1 MTIGEFLIDVLGL
14 WIVGRPSSG
23 PPEFL
28 LRFELGDRLEQR
40 VSGVPFQ
47 QGRVVAVSKEAD
59 AQSATVEWDDGTRT
73 TGTRENILRCSV
85 RIHPL
90 APRLERSGRS

>member
-1 MTIGEFLIDVLGL
+1 MTIGEFLIDVLTL
-14 WIVGRPSSG
+14 WSVGRPSSG

-28 LRFELGDRLEQR
+28 MRFELGDRLEQR
-40 VSGVPFQ
+40 VNGVPFQ

-59 AQSATVEWDDGTRT
+59 VQSATVEWDDGTRT
-73 TGTRENILRCSV
+73 TGTREDILRSAV

-90 APRLERSGRS
+90 ARRLERPGRP